1 MSDVF
6 YSDLNRGLEYEI
18 KHLEKIKERYPDA
31 YKVKGYCKEYDIY
44 IPSKGF
50 GVEIK
55 MDKMSQQTGNIV
67 VEIEFDGKPSALS
80 TTKAKYWIFDT
91 GVKEIIVRTETLR
104 KLVKRF
110 KTVSF
115 KGRGDLKYKK
125 AYLIKQYVIE
135 SIGVNNIE

>member
-6 YSDLNRGLEYEI
+6 YSDLDRGLVYEI
-18 KHLEKIKERYPDA
+18 KHLKRIQESYPDA
-31 YKVKGYCKEYDIY
+31 YKVKGYCKDYDIY

-91 GVKEIIVRTETLR
+91 DKEIITVRTESLK
-104 KLVKRF
+104 KLVKRL
-110 KTVSF
+110 KPVTF
-115 KGRGDLKYKK
+115 KGRGDTKYKK
-125 AYLIKQYVIE
+125 AYLVKQYMIE
-135 SIGVNNIE
+135 SIGVNRIE